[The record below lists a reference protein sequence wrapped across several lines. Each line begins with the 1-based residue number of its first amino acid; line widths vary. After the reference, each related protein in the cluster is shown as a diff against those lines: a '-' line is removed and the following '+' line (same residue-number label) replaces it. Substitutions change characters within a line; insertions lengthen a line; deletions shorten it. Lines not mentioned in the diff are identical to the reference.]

1 MKNTAKELEEENRD
15 CKTKMADLDKRLKLC
30 RDEMYDLNNTLN
42 KSNKRNLMIQS
53 ESTANH
59 KIGPKRPPKKP
70 YSPNY
75 FSIFSRTLPFFII
88 VNFHYLV
95 FVRLSKIFKPR
106 KPLGCVVSVNNFEG
120 TSSQKCGPD

>member
-70 YSPNY
+70 YSPRNIRIGGGIPHILY
-75 FSIFSRTLPFFII
+75 LHSSSGSFKIDIYNNIRDVTSIGDTPQ
-88 VNFHYLV
+88 YL
-95 FVRLSKIFKPR
+95 RS
-106 KPLGCVVSVNNFEG
+106 SVAV
-120 TSSQKCGPD
+120 